1 MNFRALG
8 KPAKCRQERVPLGH
22 LGTMWLGRGA
32 TCEESWSCNWSV
44 IRVFSGSQR
53 KNRRKARVAFN
64 RGQRAAMVGRDSGM
78 QVRQPPG
85 PSLLDI
91 WRLVAKRTTL
101 YMHPTGSAEVGI
113 FTSVRL
119 CSPALV
125 FCCPSWCAWVPSTAW
140 ALVRPRAV
148 ATSPLMSNVLIDCR
162 RTGASGEKC
171 RQTWFRCSLDLS
183 VRLCAMVVIR
193 KYGRGWRPKRQRRY
207 RQQVI
212 FHIPVMLLSLEPA
225 FNVWALYLSL

>member
-1 MNFRALG
+1 M
-8 KPAKCRQERVPLGH
+8 
-22 LGTMWLGRGA
+22 
-32 TCEESWSCNWSV
+32 EE
-44 IRVFSGSQR
+44 
-53 KNRRKARVAFN
+53 KARLVLK
-64 RGQRAAMVGRDSGM
+64 REQRAAMIGRDGNM
-78 QVRQPPG
+78 QVRQPPVTC
-85 PSLLDI
+85 LLGNL
-91 WRLVAKRTTL
+91 RLGVKCTTL
-101 YMHPTGSAEVGI
+101 YMHSTGTAEVGI
-113 FTSVRL
+113 STSVRL